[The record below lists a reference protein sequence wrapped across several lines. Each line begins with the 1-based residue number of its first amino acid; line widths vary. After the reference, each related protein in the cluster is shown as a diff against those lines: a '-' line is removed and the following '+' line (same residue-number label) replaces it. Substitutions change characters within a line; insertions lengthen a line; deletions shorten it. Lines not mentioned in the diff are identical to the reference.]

1 MPLRQFSRKERVNII
16 IDAKEGDELKTQI
29 IVESFGWL
37 KKSCYKD
44 LIHKKD
50 KILKEDYYQECD
62 VKIIQCIRALNEINY
77 GALSNLVEISI
88 KHMTENFVRKNKR
101 YNELNVVCSEEIDEN
116 KPDYRECIHNFDNQ
130 IVSDMMVYRIYEDII
145 KHQLSPKEKDIF
157 FSHIKGESF
166 ENYAYKNA
174 MKLESVKR
182 MFRTAV
188 SKIGNKDQI
197 RKFHYI
203 EVLALIVLKN
213 MAVYMDLLSIKDL
226 IVK

>member
-1 MPLRQFSRKERVNII
+1 MPLRQFSRKERVEII
-16 IDAKEGDELKTQI
+16 IDAKEGDELKTEM

-62 VKIIQCIRALNEINY
+62 VKIIQCIIALNEINY
-77 GALSNLVEISI
+77 GSLSNLVEISI
-88 KHMTENFVRKNKR
+88 KRMTENFVRKNKR
-101 YNELNVVCSEEIDEN
+101 YNELNGVFSEEIDEN
-116 KPDYRECIHNFDNQ
+116 KTDCRDGIHNFDNQ
-130 IVSDMMVYRIYEDII
+130 VVSNIMVYESYEVII

-157 FSHIKGESF
+157 FSHIIGESF

-174 MKLESVKR
+174 IKLESVKR
-182 MFRTAV
+182 MFRTAL
-188 SKIGNKDQI
+188 SKIENKDQI
-197 RKFHYI
+197 RKFHCI

-213 MAVYMDLLSIKDL
+213 IAVYMDLLNITDL
-226 IVK
+226 MVK